1 MHPKRWCDWCVSK
14 HKVKEIDSKFIEQLK
29 KCALVVY
36 NIKVLKN
43 FIEEC
48 AGAMQ
53 LGVIGTFFL
62 KNVHE
67 KLV

>member
-29 KCALVVY
+29 KCASVVY
-36 NIKVLKN
+36 IIKVLKN

-53 LGVIGTFFL
+53 LGGNRDIFL
-62 KNVHE
+62 K
-67 KLV
+67 KCT